1 MNVFTFKIV
10 PISLSSS
17 AIGPPPVDGEV
28 EVKTEQ
34 FEAGHSSQE
43 SGHLY

>member
-1 MNVFTFKIV
+1 MNVLTFKID
-10 PISLSSS
+10 PISLRSS
-17 AIGPPPVDGEV
+17 AIAPPVDGEV